1 MPSELERS
9 DQESEGGHQAACES
23 GIEKHWRR
31 ISTVR
36 GLSHAWIAIDQ
47 EAGMARLA
55 I

>member
-1 MPSELERS
+1 MSSELERS
-9 DQESEGGHQAACES
+9 DQECGAGIRPPEN
-23 GIEKHWRR
+23 GIEKDWRR